1 MEWCSSVVGP
11 CEIVSGDQRFHDR
24 SSVFRL
30 RSPSGCC
37 YLKVHGQRAAWER
50 EVHGYEQWARAFGVH
65 APRLLALHEDEPL
78 ALLIGELPGEV
89 MDDAQLPAG
98 VEETAWHAAGRALAG
113 LHSLAEGDCFGPCGR
128 DGACVGEP
136 IRDATEYV
144 LAELDRQA
152 DEGARAGYLS
162 DGELAVVRA
171 AQGLATA
178 FAGERPV
185 PCHRDY
191 GPANWLVTPDG
202 AWAGVID
209 FEFAYWDVQ
218 VADFSRYPNWEWIDR
233 PELLDAFF
241 DGYGRSLTPKEEQQ
255 LLVARTQYAVGA
267 ISWGR
272 EHSYHGFEEEGRRAL
287 RFINETLD

>member
-1 MEWCSSVVGP
+1 
-11 CEIVSGDQRFHDR
+11 
-24 SSVFRL
+24 
-30 RSPSGCC
+30 
-37 YLKVHGQRAAWER
+37 
-50 EVHGYEQWARAFGVH
+50 
-65 APRLLALHEDEPL
+65 
-78 ALLIGELPGEV
+78 
-89 MDDAQLPAG
+89 MDNAQLSADL
-98 VEETAWHAAGRALAG
+98 EETAWHAAGRALAG
-113 LHSLAEGDCFGPCGR
+113 LHSLARGDCFGPCGR
-128 DGACVGEP
+128 DGSCVGEP
-136 IRDATEYV
+136 VGDATEYV
-144 LAELDRQA
+144 SAELDRQA

-162 DGELAVVRA
+162 EDELAVVRA

-191 GPANWLVTPDG
+191 GPANWLVTPGG
-202 AWAGVID
+202 AWSGVID
-209 FEFAYWDVQ
+209 FEFAYWDVR
-218 VADFSRYPNWEWIDR
+218 VADFSRYPNWEWIHR

-287 RFINETLD
+287 RYIAEMFG